1 MNLFLKNY
9 RIAMVITI
17 AAVFAFFLILPS
29 TVKGTGNKL
38 QDFLRLIQNAKS
50 MNEISVAFE
59 KARFSEAETKELE
72 DKIKQPLYANK
83 LKSLSGREKKPS
95 ISTKP
100 EVVKKK
106 IVVDVRKKR
115 AIDRKATTML
125 RRLKAKPVTTFRN
138 TKKAAKPKTGT
149 RTGLQRAP
157 SSKTVKSIQ
166 PMTTARRAPSST
178 TGTPAQ
184 ITSLGPEPI
193 RVGDRLT
200 ISGSNF
206 GSARGS
212 VELLLSGRRYICD
225 LESWNDTRIEIAIPE
240 YMDSV
245 VRESG
250 VSVRLWVKLQA
261 TSLGPTRDIE
271 LHPSIRDPE
280 IVSVSSD
287 EIMPGNSVAIEGR
300 HLGGRGSIEFDFGS
314 QLFRGNIREWSDTLI
329 SAGIPDGIGGLHRT
343 RGQIIIRN
351 DQGREVRHP
360 IVFEPDKESV
370 QLSSYHEIDRSWK
383 ITGNVET
390 FYNFE
395 NFEMKEGWIVRSFRK
410 EIVSGRGR
418 AWYMLEPDPA
428 TNRIKNIITLD
439 APPFTCLR
447 VASRVT
453 IEGPRGTPY
462 W

>member
-17 AAVFAFFLILPS
+17 AAVFTFSLILPS
-29 TVKGTGNKL
+29 TTKGASNKT

-50 MNEISVAFE
+50 MDEISVAFE
-59 KARFSEAETKELE
+59 KARFSESEIKELE
-72 DKIKQPLYANK
+72 DEIKRPLYANK
-83 LKSLSGREKKPS
+83 LKSLSGRGKKPS

-100 EVVKKK
+100 EVVKKE

-115 AIDRKATTML
+115 AIDRQATTML
-125 RRLKAKPVTTFRN
+125 RRLKAKPTTSRN
-138 TKKAAKPKTGT
+138 TKTAAKPKAGT
-149 RTGLQRAP
+149 RTAVQRAP
-157 SSKTVKSIQ
+157 SSKTVKAIK
-166 PMTTARRAPSST
+166 PMTTVRKAPSST
-178 TGTPAQ
+178 SGTPAR

-193 RVGDRLT
+193 RVGDRLM

-206 GSARGS
+206 GSPRGS

-225 LESWNDTRIEIAIPE
+225 LESWNDTRIEITIPE
-240 YMDSV
+240 YMDAV
-245 VRESG
+245 VGESG

-271 LHPSIRDPE
+271 LHPRIRDPE
-280 IVSVSSD
+280 IVSISSD
-287 EIMPGNSVAIEGR
+287 EIMPGNYVTIEGR

-314 QLFRGNIREWSDTLI
+314 QLFRGNIREWSNTLI

-351 DQGREVRHP
+351 DQGREVRQP

-370 QLSSYHEIDRSWK
+370 QISSNHEIDRSWK
-383 ITGNVET
+383 ATGKVET
-390 FYNFE
+390 FHYFE
-395 NFEMKEGWIVRSFRK
+395 NFEMQEGWVVRSYRK

-418 AWYMLEPDPA
+418 AWYMLEPDPG
-428 TNRIKNIITLD
+428 TTRIENIITLD